1 MTRSRKN
8 KNNNQGGNPRVD
20 EATRIRIATILDD
33 FTQKT
38 DEEYTFE
45 ASLTNPERALV
56 HELCRKRGMG
66 SKSSGTGK
74 QRCVS
79 VYKSKLS
86 KRESGKKKTGKK
98 RKNVSCLKFS
108 EETNKVLRDLFTR
121 YPPNDA
127 EQNEVNVTGHVKV
140 DKRLRKKDDSFH
152 KPSMNKADIAA
163 KVEAFNSRMN
173 KAPNLRQIF
182 IGRSKLPIA
191 SYKDVITSTIE
202 TNQVVLIAGETGCG
216 KTTQVP
222 QYLLDYMWGKGEVC
236 KIVCTQPRRIS
247 ATSVAERIAYERGE
261 TVGDNIGYKIRLE
274 NQGGKHSSIM
284 FCTNG
289 LLLRVLVGKGTSTS
303 STNITSKD
311 DKFEVTHV
319 IVDEIHERDRFS
331 DLMLAI
337 LRDMLPLYPHLRLIL
352 MSATIDSERF
362 SQYFGG
368 CPIIRVP
375 GFTYPVKSF
384 YLEDI
389 LFILKSA
396 ESNHLDSTSPDG
408 IREDAELTEDY
419 IASLDEAINLAVSS
433 DEFDPLLEL
442 ISSESTPRICNYQHS
457 LSGISPLM
465 VCAGKGRVSDV
476 CMLLSLGA
484 NCNLCDKGGKT
495 AMEWAQQENQ
505 SDIVEIIRQH
515 LENVNSKS
523 ADEQELLEKYLA
535 TVNPEH
541 VDIVLIERL
550 LRKICTDSEEGAI
563 LVFLSGWDD
572 INKTREK
579 LLDSPFFNDT
589 SKFVV
594 IPLHSMVPSAEQKK
608 VFEPLPHG
616 MRKIILSTNIAETAV
631 TIDDVVYVIDSGRMK
646 EKNYDPY
653 NDVSTLH
660 SSWVS
665 KASARQREG
674 RAGRC
679 QPGICY
685 HLFSKTRAASLPEFQ
700 VPEIKRMP
708 IEELCLQVKMLDA
721 NCKIVD
727 FLQKLLDPPVSETI
741 RNATLVL
748 QGIGALTPEEDLT
761 ELGEKLGSLPV
772 HPSTSKMLFFAI
784 LMNCLDPALTLACA
798 SDYKDPFILPMAPDE
813 KKKALTA
820 RAELASL
827 YGGHSDQ
834 LMVIAAYECWQ
845 RAKDKGQEE
854 SFCRK
859 YFVSRSTM
867 KMLSSMRKKLQNEL
881 IQNGFME
888 KEASYCSLNARD
900 PGILH
905 AVVVAGLYPMVGRLL
920 PAPRSGHCL
929 VETISAAKV
938 RLHPYSSNCKL
949 SLDKSSTPPL
959 VVFDE
964 ITRGDGGMYIRN
976 CSVVGPYPLLIIAT
990 ELVVAP
996 AEDYEDESDEDCDAS
1011 GSDEDGMEV
1020 HTVSKREQRIMSDP
1034 DNTVSVVIDRWLTF
1048 ESTALDV
1055 AQIYCLRERLNAAIL
1070 FKVKY
1075 PKKVLPPALG
1085 ASMCAIAC
1093 ILSYDG
1099 LSGISP
1105 SCISIGSSTLMMN
1118 AVGIDKSYPDKG
1130 NETCL
1135 NSDSYKFLS
1144 FLICDNAP
1152 HRSRYNKPRQ
1162 VSRSMH
1168 RNATTNPN
1176 MQQTYMQN
1184 GGHPS
1189 QITHLQGPGFWGH
1202 NSGGQP
1208 TGTSYKRQRG
1218 AGPY

>member
-1 MTRSRKN
+1 MTRSGKN
-8 KNNNQGGNPRVD
+8 KKNGKQEANPKVV
-20 EATRIRIATILDD
+20 EAARIRIVSILED
-33 FTQKT
+33 FINGN
-38 DEEYTFE
+38 EGVYTFD
-45 ASLTNPERALV
+45 AGLTNPERAVV
-56 HELCRKRGMG
+56 HELCKKKGMK
-66 SKSSGTGK
+66 SKSSGRGN
-74 QRCVS
+74 QRRVS
-79 VYKSKLS
+79 VYKSKIS
-86 KRESGKKKTGKK
+86 KRQTGEKL
-98 RKNVSCLKFS
+98 KNVSCLKFS
-108 EETNKVLRDLFTR
+108 EESNKVLRDLFTR
-121 YPPNDA
+121 YPPSDG
-127 EQNEVNVTGHVKV
+127 EHNEEKVTGHVNEV
-140 DKRLRKKDDSFH
+140 YKRLRTKDDSFR
-152 KPSMNKADIAA
+152 KPSMNKAEIAR
-163 KVEAFNSRMN
+163 KVEGFNSRMN

-182 IGRSKLPIA
+182 NERSKLPIA
-191 SYKDVITSTIE
+191 SFKDAITSTIE
-202 TNQVVLIAGETGCG
+202 TNQVVLISGETGCG

-261 TVGDNIGYKIRLE
+261 NVGDNIGYKIRLE
-274 NQGGKHSSIM
+274 NKGGMHSSIM

-311 DKFEVTHV
+311 GAFEVTHI

-368 CPIIRVP
+368 CPVIRVP

-389 LFILKSA
+389 LSVLKSA

-419 IASLDEAINLAVSS
+419 IASLDEAINMAVSS

-457 LSGISPLM
+457 LTGASPLM

-484 NCNLCDKGGKT
+484 NCNLSDKGGKS

-505 SDIVEIIRQH
+505 REIVEIIRQH

-541 VDIVLIERL
+541 IDIILIERL

-563 LVFLSGWDD
+563 LIFLPGWDD

-579 LLDSPFFNDT
+579 LLDSPFFKDT

-608 VFEPLPHG
+608 VFKRLPRG
-616 MRKIILSTNIAETAV
+616 IRKIILSTNIAETAV

-665 KASARQREG
+665 KASAKQREG

-708 IEELCLQVKMLDA
+708 IEELCLQVKMLNA

-727 FLQKLLDPPVSETI
+727 FLQKTLDPPVSETI
-741 RNATLVL
+741 RNAILVL
-748 QGIGALTPEEDLT
+748 QGIGALSPDEDLT

-798 SDYKDPFILPMAPDE
+798 ADYRDPFILPMAPLE

-834 LMVIAAYECWQ
+834 LMVIAAYECWK
-845 RAKDKGQEE
+845 RAKDKGQEA
-854 SFCRK
+854 SFCSK
-859 YFVSRSTM
+859 YYVSSSTM
-867 KMLSSMRKKLQNEL
+867 RMLSSMRMQLKKEL
-881 IQNGFME
+881 IRNGFME
-888 KEASYCSLNARD
+888 EASYCSLNARD
-900 PGILH
+900 PGILQ

-920 PAPRSGHCL
+920 PPHKSGQRC
-929 VETISAAKV
+929 VIETISGAKV
-938 RLHPYSSNCKL
+938 RLHPHSSNYKL
-949 SLDKSSTPPL
+949 SVDKSSAPPL

-976 CSVVGPYPLLIIAT
+976 CSVVGPYPLLIIAAD
-990 ELVVAP
+990 LVVAP
-996 AEDYEDESDEDCDAS
+996 AEDNAHESDEDCDAS

-1020 HTVSKREQRIMSDP
+1020 HTVSSEKREQRIMSAP

-1055 AQIYCLRERLNAAIL
+1055 AQIYCLRERLHEAIL

-1105 SCISIGSSTLMMN
+1105 SCISVGSSTLMMN
-1118 AVGIDKSYPDKG
+1118 AVGIDKSYPDKE
-1130 NETCL
+1130 NETL
-1135 NSDSYKFLS
+1135 NLDSDSYKFLS
-1144 FLICDNAP
+1144 SLMSDSTP
-1152 HRSRYNKPRQ
+1152 HRSHPDKPQQ
-1162 VSRSMH
+1162 VSRRLY

-1176 MQQTYMQN
+1176 MQQTYLQT

-1189 QITHLQGPGFWGH
+1189 QITQLHGPGLGVH
-1202 NSGGQP
+1202 HSGGQP
-1208 TGTSYKRQRG
+1208 KVTSSKRRRG
-1218 AGPY
+1218 AGP